1 MRLYPQLPLFRTRT
15 IVGDVAVVAL
25 LVLFAWSGMKVH
37 DTVSDLRSI
46 TGGVRDA
53 GTSVQ
58 DGFTRAAGAVSAIPI
73 VGGVLSD
80 SLEDT
85 GGATGGSVVQ
95 AADQGEEAVSDTA
108 TVLGWV
114 TFALP
119 ALVLLAFFVPLRGR
133 QIIRLTRAHQM
144 LASRPPSPERRRLL
158 AMRAAFGMPWEDL
171 RPYTRDPIGDLEA
184 GRLEPLL
191 TALYADGGLLP
202 PGPHGEP
209 AMPPPD

>member
-1 MRLYPQLPLFRTRT
+1 MRLYPQLPLSRSRT
-15 IVGDVAVVAL
+15 IIGDVVVVTL
-25 LVLFAWSGMKVH
+25 VVLFAWSGMKVH
-37 DTVSDLRSI
+37 DTVSDLKSI

-58 DGFTRAAGAVSAIPI
+58 DGFARAAGAVAAIPI
-73 VGGVLSD
+73 VGGVLSE
-80 SLEDT
+80 SLQET

-95 AADQGEEAVSDTA
+95 AADEGEQAVNDTA
-108 TVLGWV
+108 NVLGWV

-119 ALVLLAFFVPLRGR
+119 TLVLVAFFVPLRGR

-144 LASRPPSPERRRLL
+144 LAAAPPGPERRRLL

-191 TALYADGGLLP
+191 AALYADGGLRP
-202 PGPHGEP
+202 PAPVAAP

>member
-1 MRLYPQLPLFRTRT
+1 MRLYPQIPLSRTRT
-15 IVGDVAVVAL
+15 IAGDVIVVAL
-25 LVLFAWSGMKVH
+25 VLLFAWSGMKVH
-37 DTVSDLRSI
+37 DTVSELRSI

-58 DGFTRAAGAVSAIPI
+58 DGFSRAAGAVAAIPI
-73 VGGVLSD
+73 VGSVLSD
-80 SLEDT
+80 SLEQT

-95 AADQGEEAVSDTA
+95 AAAEGEEAVDDTA
-108 TVLGWV
+108 AVLGWV

-119 ALVLLAFFVPLRGR
+119 TLVLLAFFVPLRGR
-133 QIIRLTRAHQM
+133 QVVRLTRAHQM
-144 LASRPPSPERRRLL
+144 LGGGTASPERRRLL

-191 TALYADGGLLP
+191 AALYADGGLLP
-202 PGPHGEP
+202 P
-209 AMPPPD
+209 AAAARDDLL

>member
-1 MRLYPQLPLFRTRT
+1 MRLYPQLPLPRTRT
-15 IVGDVAVVAL
+15 IAGDVVVVAL
-25 LVLFAWSGMKVH
+25 VVLFAWSGIKVH
-37 DTVSDLRSI
+37 DTVSDLKSI

-58 DGFTRAAGAVSAIPI
+58 DGFARAAGAVSGIPI

-80 SLEDT
+80 SLEET

-95 AADQGEEAVSDTA
+95 AADDGEEAVNDTA
-108 TVLGWV
+108 NVLGWV

-119 ALVLLAFFVPLRGR
+119 TLVLMAFFVPLRGR
-133 QIIRLTRAHQM
+133 QITRLTRAHQM
-144 LASRPPSPERRRLL
+144 LAAVPPGPERRRLL
-158 AMRAAFGMPWEDL
+158 AMRAALGMPWEDL

-191 TALYADGGLLP
+191 AALYADGGLRP
-202 PGPHGEP
+202 PAPAAVP

>member
-1 MRLYPQLPLFRTRT
+1 MRLYPQLPLSRSRT
-15 IVGDVAVVAL
+15 ITGDVVVVTL
-25 LVLFAWSGMKVH
+25 VVLFAWSGMKVH
-37 DTVSDLRSI
+37 DTVSDLTSI
-46 TGGVRDA
+46 TTGVRDA

-58 DGFTRAAGAVSAIPI
+58 DGFARAAGAVSAIPI

-80 SLEDT
+80 SLAET

-95 AADQGEEAVSDTA
+95 AADEGEQAVNDTA
-108 TVLGWV
+108 NVLGWV

-119 ALVLLAFFVPLRGR
+119 TLVLMAFFVPLRGR

-144 LASRPPSPERRRLL
+144 LAAAPPGPERRRLL

-171 RPYTRDPIGDLEA
+171 KPYTRDPIGDLEA

-191 TALYADGGLLP
+191 AALYADGGLRP
-202 PGPHGEP
+202 PAPRTAP